1 MGKRCM
7 EVPSEIF
14 TFPFS
19 LSDDRAFSFRP
30 RKMRWRHINN
40 GGKCQ
45 IIGGF
50 PMSLKTFF
58 PICNI
63 LNIESSHENMFL
75 IRMIGVI
82 SFDCFYQN
90 HHLVCLLIQIG
101 KFIRFEKK

>member
-1 MGKRCM
+1 M

-19 LSDDRAFSFRP
+19 SSDDQAFSFRP
-30 RKMRWRHINN
+30 RKMRWRHVNN

-101 KFIRFEKK
+101 KFISFEKK